1 MLLKRVLVILV
12 CLLLTVSCTNQ
23 PQKPMARDNSSL
35 YDIERVEKA
44 KVVTQSCKIRNGAGQ
59 NFDVIGSLD
68 KGENVDVVG
77 QLKDWYIIRMPNN
90 QIGAVE
96 SNDVKPV
103 VEETPQPK
111 TNGAVRLTADEQ
123 RMVNL
128 VNQERTSKNL
138 QPLSVDLDVT
148 KVARVKA
155 QDMVDNNYFSH
166 YSPTYGSPFD
176 MLKSFGIS
184 FLHAGE
190 NLAGN
195 SSIDGAHQAL
205 MNSQG
210 HRENI
215 LNPNFTHI
223 GVGVRNS
230 GQYGNMIVEM
240 FISKPK

>member
-1 MLLKRVLVILV
+1 MVKKTLAVIT
-12 CLLLTVSCTNQ
+12 CLLLTVSCARQ
-23 PQKPMARDNSSL
+23 PQKPLPRDNTSL
-35 YDIERVEKA
+35 YGTERVEN
-44 KVVTQSCKIRNGAGQ
+44 VRVITQDCRIRSGAG
-59 NFDVIGSLD
+59 NDFNVIGSLNKGD
-68 KGENVDVVG
+68 KIDVVG
-77 QLKDWYIIRMPNN
+77 QLKDWYIVRMPNN
-90 QIGAVE
+90 QIGAVDANE
-96 SNDVKPV
+96 VTPV
-103 VEETPQPK
+103 IEEATQPQTK
-111 TNGAVRLTADEQ
+111 GAVRLSNSEQ
-123 RMVNL
+123 QIVNL
-128 VNQERTSKNL
+128 INQERTSRNL
-138 QPLSVDLDVT
+138 KPLSVDLNVT

-176 MLKSFGIS
+176 MLKSFGIK

-195 SSIDGAHQAL
+195 SSIDNAHQAL

-223 GVGVRNS
+223 GVGITKS
-230 GQYGNMIVEM
+230 DKYGNMIVQM